1 MLGFRSRTLASV
13 RVVASCAWSPTRSLT
28 RSTLSL
34 RVSSPFVGLLRPP
47 PSCFARRMV
56 RFGVGNMEG
65 ALEALEKAV
74 LLDGE
79 NEEAHLIAG
88 HVLVG
93 LANHTKHEAVNR
105 FEMLVAE
112 ATAAARDGDR
122 GNGGEDG
129 GHGGSREHRG
139 DAGGSRASSVLSLCT
154 SGVWHCV
161 ADFHVGLGAALMELG
176 DEGRRAEATH
186 NFHAALALN
195 PDHPE
200 ATYRV
205 RGGGQGG
212 NAAKLTSLPS
222 ANSRLYSTAR
232 GGASSAGGE
241 AGECTP
247 VAPGEACAA
256 GGRITGSAVV
266 RGHGAMAAAAAPEQ
280 TAAPEQKH
288 IADIFNAHARTFDAL
303 LVRRLRY
310 KVPWLLEEALQHA
323 LASTNTRAPLQP
335 PTWRVLDLGAGTGL
349 LGPLLR
355 PMAGT
360 LTGVDLS
367 ENMLNEAQKT
377 QAYDRLVVSD
387 IVAYLEHDVPTAS
400 VDLMVATDVVVYFS
414 DLRPLFAAAGK
425 AARSGGFFA
434 LSTEDYNNAF
444 VRPASAGRGGE
455 EPGYIQRSSARFA
468 HSTDYVRR
476 LATGHGFSVVGHRLR
491 VGRYENWRPVP
502 MGIWIL
508 IRK

>member
-1 MLGFRSRTLASV
+1 
-13 RVVASCAWSPTRSLT
+13 
-28 RSTLSL
+28 
-34 RVSSPFVGLLRPP
+34 
-47 PSCFARRMV
+47 MV

-122 GNGGEDG
+122 GNGGDDG
-129 GHGGSREHRG
+129 GHGGSSRERRG

-195 PDHPE
+195 SDPPE

-212 NAAKLTSLPS
+212 NATLSKLTSLPS

-247 VAPGEACAA
+247 V
-256 GGRITGSAVV
+256 
-266 RGHGAMAAAAAPEQ
+266 
-280 TAAPEQKH
+280 APEQKH

-425 AARSGGFFA
+425 ASRSGGFFA

>member
-1 MLGFRSRTLASV
+1 MLGPPRVTYSLAPLSRYVYVNLSV
-13 RVVASCAWSPTRSLT
+13 RRAAP
-28 RSTLSL
+28 L
-34 RVSSPFVGLLRPP
+34 RTPG
-47 PSCFARRMV
+47 FARRMV

-122 GNGGEDG
+122 GNGGDDG
-129 GHGGSREHRG
+129 GHGGSRERSKG
-139 DAGGSRASSVLSLCT
+139 AGGSRASSVLSLCT

-176 DEGRRAEATH
+176 DDGRRAEATH

-212 NAAKLTSLPS
+212 NATLSSTKLTSLPGI
-222 ANSRLYSTAR
+222 L
-232 GGASSAGGE
+232 
-241 AGECTP
+241 
-247 VAPGEACAA
+247 
-256 GGRITGSAVV
+256 GSAVV
-266 RGHGAMAAAAAPEQ
+266 RGHDAMAAAAAPEQ
-280 TAAPEQKH
+280 RH
-288 IADIFNAHARTFDAL
+288 IAGIFNAHARTFDAL

-323 LASTNTRAPLQP
+323 LVSTNTRAPLQP

-414 DLRPLFAAAGK
+414 DLRTLFAAAGK
-425 AARSGGFFA
+425 AARSGGIFA

-444 VRPASAGRGGE
+444 ARPAGAGRGGE
-455 EPGYIQRSSARFA
+455 EPGYVQRSSARFA

>member
-1 MLGFRSRTLASV
+1 
-13 RVVASCAWSPTRSLT
+13 
-28 RSTLSL
+28 
-34 RVSSPFVGLLRPP
+34 
-47 PSCFARRMV
+47 
-56 RFGVGNMEG
+56 
-65 ALEALEKAV
+65 
-74 LLDGE
+74 
-79 NEEAHLIAG
+79 
-88 HVLVG
+88 
-93 LANHTKHEAVNR
+93 
-105 FEMLVAE
+105 
-112 ATAAARDGDR
+112 
-122 GNGGEDG
+122 
-129 GHGGSREHRG
+129 
-139 DAGGSRASSVLSLCT
+139 
-154 SGVWHCV
+154 
-161 ADFHVGLGAALMELG
+161 
-176 DEGRRAEATH
+176 
-186 NFHAALALN
+186 
-195 PDHPE
+195 
-200 ATYRV
+200 
-205 RGGGQGG
+205 
-212 NAAKLTSLPS
+212 
-222 ANSRLYSTAR
+222 
-232 GGASSAGGE
+232 
-241 AGECTP
+241 
-247 VAPGEACAA
+247 
-256 GGRITGSAVV
+256 
-266 RGHGAMAAAAAPEQ
+266 MAASAAPEQ
-280 TAAPEQKH
+280 TH